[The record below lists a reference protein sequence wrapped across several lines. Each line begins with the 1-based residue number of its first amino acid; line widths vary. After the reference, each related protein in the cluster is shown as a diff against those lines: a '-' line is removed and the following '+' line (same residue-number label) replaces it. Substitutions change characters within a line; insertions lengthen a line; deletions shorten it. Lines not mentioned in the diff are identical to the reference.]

1 MLIANCQTLERICT
15 TADSDLYRGRR
26 LTDGMPV
33 LLKLPPEPAD
43 AARSTRLKREYL
55 LLQSLNV
62 AGIAKPL
69 ALDDDLGGLA
79 LVLEA
84 FAGESLEAVLGR
96 EPRRDVALCLR
107 IGRHLADALAGLDTA
122 EVIHRDIRPAN
133 ILVTQE

>member
-1 MLIANCQTLERICT
+1 MLTGNCQTLERMCT
-15 TADSDLYRGRR
+15 TAGSALYRARR

-33 LLKLPPEPAD
+33 LLKLPPEHTD
-43 AARSTRLKREYL
+43 AAERARLKREYL

-69 ALDDDLGGLA
+69 ALIDERGGLA

-122 EVIHRDIRPAN
+122 EVIH
-133 ILVTQE
+133 